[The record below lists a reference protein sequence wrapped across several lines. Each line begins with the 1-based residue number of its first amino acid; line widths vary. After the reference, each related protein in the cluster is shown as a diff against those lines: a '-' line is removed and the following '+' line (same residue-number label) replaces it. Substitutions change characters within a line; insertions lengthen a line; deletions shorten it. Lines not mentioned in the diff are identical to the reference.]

1 VACLAHFQGEPL
13 ACLAPAAAAGPA
25 ALRAA
30 AAALPEPLRASAA
43 RRLGLA
49 GRGPAALAA
58 AVAEALAARGR
69 WALAL
74 AWTHAAARAVGH
86 RASARPQP
94 PRPCATRG
102 GAPTLQ
108 LLEQGSAC
116 GMVPAMCTLEACT
129 AHTRA
134 GRRAPT
140 PARPPCSLGFSHVRL
155 IFSSP
160 PLNRR

>member
-13 ACLAPAAAAGPA
+13 AGLAPAAAAGPA

-49 GRGPAALAA
+49 GRGPATLAA

-86 RASARPQP
+86 RASARPQL
-94 PRPCATRG
+94 PRPRTTRG
-102 GAPTLQ
+102 GAHTLQ
-108 LLEQGSAC
+108 LMEWGSAGEMRC
-116 GMVPAMCTLEACT
+116 RRCARWRPAQ
-129 AHTRA
+129 RIQ
-134 GRRAPT
+134 G
-140 PARPPCSLGFSHVRL
+140 RPPGTGHG
-155 IFSSP
+155 SP
-160 PLNRR
+160 ILLPGLPSCVPRFLLPAT